1 MGAETKDTVG
11 MTSAEIRFGIHLP
24 LACRTVVMGD
34 RRQGGLTGLTTMHTS
49 QGET

>member
-24 LACRTVVMGD
+24 LACRTVVRD